1 MRVGPQRRVRAAST
15 TPRRRGATPVGSR
28 AVRPNF
34 LVLMTDQERYP
45 PPYESDAVAR
55 FRRTLTA
62 HERLRDGGVE
72 LHRHHTASTACVPSR
87 TSLFTGQ
94 YPSLH
99 GAAQTDGL
107 TKTPSD
113 PRVSWLDPSTVPT
126 MGDWFRAAG
135 YRTEYRGKWH
145 LSHADLFATGTHEG
159 LRTIDRAGVVD
170 PVAVDAYRRTSRL
183 EPWGFSGWIG
193 REPHG
198 AYPGDSGLVRDPLFA
213 QQAEELF
220 ADLRGE
226 ERPWLTVISL
236 VNPHDISF
244 STLEERFGFPAPS
257 ADVPE
262 IDPAPSQGDSLD
274 GRPRVQ
280 AQFRDAW
287 PRMLFPQPTDATYR
301 RFYYWLHVLADRAM
315 TTVLDAFAAHGHTDD
330 TIVVFTS
337 DHGEMLGAHGG
348 LQQKWYQAYDESIH
362 VPFVVRGPGIAPR
375 PEGIGIA
382 TSHVDLLPTL
392 LGLAEIDET
401 IAATVVGA
409 DHVETHPLVG
419 RDLSPLLR
427 GETTEDALDAPV
439 YFMTEDDITRGDRQR
454 GLVSG
459 EAFEAVAGPARVESV
474 IARIASGP
482 GGAPEL
488 WKLNRYFT
496 ELDGDAS
503 AAADGRPGA
512 EPDEWELHNLTRDPE
527 EREDLTL
534 DPVPELEAMKA
545 VLDLTRARKRL
556 TPRLTRQ
563 G

>member
-1 MRVGPQRRVRAAST
+1 L
-15 TPRRRGATPVGSR
+15 
-28 AVRPNF
+28 RPNF
-34 LVLMTDQERYP
+34 LVVMTDQERYP

-55 FRRTLTA
+55 FRRTLAA

-72 LHRHHTASTACVPSR
+72 LHRHYTASTACVPSR

-99 GAAQTDGL
+99 GVAQTDGL
-107 TKTPSD
+107 AKSARD
-113 PRVSWLDPSTVPT
+113 PLVSWLDPSTVPT

-145 LSHADLFATGTHEG
+145 ISHADLFATGTHESV
-159 LRTIDRAGVVD
+159 RTVDRDGVVD

-198 AYPGDSGLVRDPLFA
+198 AYLGDSGLVRDPLFA
-213 QQAEELF
+213 QQADELF

-236 VNPHDISF
+236 VNPHDIAF
-244 STLEERFGFPAPS
+244 STLQAGFGFPDPPG
-257 ADVPE
+257 DVPE
-262 IDPAPSQGDSLD
+262 IDPAPSQADSLED
-274 GRPRVQ
+274 RPRVQ
-280 AQFRDAW
+280 AQFRDVW
-287 PRMLFPQPTDATYR
+287 PQMLLAQPVDATYR

-315 TTVLDAFAAHGHTDD
+315 TTVLDALDAHGHTDD

-348 LQQKWYQAYDESIH
+348 LQQKWYQAYDESIR

-375 PEGIGIA
+375 PGGIGIA
-382 TSHVDLLPTL
+382 TSHVDVLPTL
-392 LGLAEIDET
+392 LGLADIDEA

-409 DHVETHPLVG
+409 DHLETHPLAG

-427 GETTEDALDAPV
+427 GDATEEALDAPV
-439 YFMTEDDITRGDRQR
+439 YFMTDDDISRGDRQR
-454 GLVSG
+454 NLVTR
-459 EAFEAVAGPARVESV
+459 EPYDAVAGPARIESV
-474 IARIASGP
+474 IVRIASGP
-482 GGAPEL
+482 GGAAEL
-488 WKLNRYFT
+488 WKCTRSFT
-496 ELDGDAS
+496 DLARDDG
-503 AAADGRPGA
+503 
-512 EPDEWELHNLTRDPE
+512 DEWELYNLARDPD
-527 EREDLTL
+527 ERENLAP
-534 DPVPELEAMKA
+534 DPPPELEAMKA

-556 TPRLTRQ
+556 SPRLTPHT
-563 G
+563 